1 MSKQDGLYFLP
12 LGGCAEI
19 GMNLNLYAYNDQWL
33 MVDLGIS
40 FHDGLGVEVIMPN
53 PQFIVEQKH
62 KLKGL
67 LLTHA
72 HEDHIGAVPYLW
84 DQLRCPLY
92 ATPFTAQI
100 LRYKLEE
107 AGLLEEAVITEIPL
121 NGSDQIGPFGVQMV
135 RLTHSI
141 PEPNGVLI
149 TTPLGKIFHTG
160 DWKLDPKP
168 LVGEATDHEELKKI
182 GDAGVLAMICDSTN
196 SFQEEV
202 SGSEGDVFENL
213 LDVLKKYPTQRIV
226 VSCFASNVARLQSI
240 AKAAAACKRKVAI
253 AGRSF
258 HRMEQASRDNG
269 YLMDLEKFISPAAA
283 ANLKDEGVLYICTGS
298 QGEANAALK
307 RIAEDSYRDV
317 RLSAGDVVIF
327 SSREIPGN
335 EKRIGHLKNLLIRK
349 GIHVVTQHEYDI
361 HVSGHPGRQ
370 ELRQMYE
377 WVRPKIAIPVHGE
390 LRHLVEHGK
399 LARKCG
405 VPEVLI
411 ADNGSLIRLAPG
423 EAEIVE
429 AVPCGKLGLDGSAL
443 IRLDHPVMKE
453 RLRLSCDGI
462 VMVSVGFDADLKLLD
477 LPSLTMKGLVNVD
490 NVLMQAGKV
499 VEEALENMSKGDKNN
514 EKTVE
519 DKIAQAVRRLFSTTL
534 DKNPMVIVHLLYG

>member
-121 NGSDQIGPFGVQMV
+121 NGSDQIGPFGVQMI

-499 VEEALENMSKGDKNN
+499 VEEALDNMSKGDKNN